1 MCADIR
7 IATKGVIMSLPETS
21 LAIIPGAGGTQR
33 LPRIVGVPKAKELI
47 FTGARLDAVEGHS
60 IGLVNHIADDF
71 QQAMELAMKIADQI
85 SKKGPVAIRAA
96 KEAIS
101 KGSELQMADALKL
114 EEMCYGKILVTE
126 DRLEG
131 LKAFAEK
138 RQPVYK
144 GK

>member
-1 MCADIR
+1 MACPTIAVLDGPAMGGGLELSMCADIR

-71 QQAMELAMKIADQI
+71 QQAMELAMKIAD
-85 SKKGPVAIRAA
+85 
-96 KEAIS
+96 
-101 KGSELQMADALKL
+101 
-114 EEMCYGKILVTE
+114 
-126 DRLEG
+126 
-131 LKAFAEK
+131 
-138 RQPVYK
+138 
-144 GK
+144 